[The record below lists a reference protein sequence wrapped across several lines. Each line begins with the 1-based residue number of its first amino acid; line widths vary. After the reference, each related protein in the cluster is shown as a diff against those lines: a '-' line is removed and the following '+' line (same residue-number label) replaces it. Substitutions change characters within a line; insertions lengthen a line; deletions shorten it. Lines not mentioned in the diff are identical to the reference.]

1 MTKGKVTRIIDGDTF
16 KVQGGKAIRLA
27 NVRAPELGTKGGAKA
42 RNELKGCIGGKT
54 VSYNTVSKSYG
65 RDVANVK
72 VAEKSVNRV
81 MRNKG
86 YTKKGK

>member
-16 KVQGGKAIRLA
+16 KIQGGKAIRLA
-27 NVRAPELGTKGGAKA
+27 NVSAPELGTKGGAKA
-42 RNELKGCIGGKT
+42 KNELKGLLCGKI
-54 VSYNTVSKSYG
+54 VSYNTKGKSYG

-72 VAEKSVNRV
+72 IASRSVNQV

-86 YTKKGK
+86 YTTKGK